1 VDRDD
6 DAIVV
11 VPVKPGLKG
20 RRPTL
25 GEPVRV
31 ALTDVRDA
39 HVEVDLTG
47 LGPVDDEAGA
57 DAGQES

>member
-1 VDRDD
+1 
-6 DAIVV
+6 
-11 VPVKPGLKG
+11 
-20 RRPTL
+20 
-25 GEPVRV
+25 V